1 MTDDE
6 IIKALECI
14 ASKEDVL
21 CKNCSYNKYRLM
33 ECHRQAA
40 KDALDLINRQKA
52 EILRLQNLV
61 ELLELEK
68 QMMQKASDK
77 SKATAIGVI
86 KRLDAE
92 IARLTNERATA
103 EPTDGK

>member
-1 MTDDE
+1 MTAAE
-6 IIKALECI
+6 ILEALEI
-14 ASKEDVL
+14 
-21 CKNCSYNKYRLM
+21 
-33 ECHRQAA
+33 
-40 KDALDLINRQKA
+40 DALSEFDYWVIDLIKSQQA